1 MSQISYDPKF
11 CDLPPPLDIRIGDS
25 GGGSLGGAALAL
37 LFGCG
42 WLRRRQ
48 RV

>member
-1 MSQISYDPKF
+1 
-11 CDLPPPLDIRIGDS
+11 
-25 GGGSLGGAALAL
+25 SLGGAALAL